1 MPPVSLIPL
10 DLQYHVE
17 TLQRV
22 YDLTPGYWDM
32 YGLPGAPAN
41 QALRDLQAMAAENGR
56 YGMGIL
62 QPNEAGNPAAGAQ
75 LIGLLDFRLQ
85 WPEPNL
91 VYVGMVMVAEP
102 FQRQGVGRTAW
113 AVLEPWLAHE
123 AAISTASGRGTVQSR
138 CAEILPKPGLPPY
151 RRQQPCAIWQ
161 TLCAPALYG
170 KTPFVTPLNPRK
182 NRSL

>member
-123 AAISTASGRGTVQSR
+123 AAISTARLGVEQFNPGALKFFQSLGFHLTGDSNRVQSGKR
-138 CAEILPKPGLPPY
+138 FVRLLYMEKPLSSHP
-151 RRQQPCAIWQ
+151 
-161 TLCAPALYG
+161 
-170 KTPFVTPLNPRK
+170 
-182 NRSL
+182 